1 MSSQH
6 PHMSLDAQGIPI
18 LTELVDETTDS
29 AVDALSVKQDPREVV
44 RTLMESTAVQQS
56 IGAMADSIAQDV
68 RLQLEQV
75 LTTAI
80 DDAINK
86 ALAGSDIR
94 TRDLINRKL
103 ENSIPEIIT
112 RALQDS

>member
-1 MSSQH
+1 M
-6 PHMSLDAQGIPI
+6 PLDAQGIPI
-18 LTELVDETTDS
+18 LTELVDEATDGTLE
-29 AVDALSVKQDPREVV
+29 ALESQRDPREVV
-44 RTLMESTAVQQS
+44 REIMESATLQQTL
-56 IGAMADSIAQDV
+56 GAMADSIAQDV

-86 ALAGSDIR
+86 VFAGSDSR

-103 ENSIPEIIT
+103 ETSIPEII
-112 RALQDS
+112 RQALQDA